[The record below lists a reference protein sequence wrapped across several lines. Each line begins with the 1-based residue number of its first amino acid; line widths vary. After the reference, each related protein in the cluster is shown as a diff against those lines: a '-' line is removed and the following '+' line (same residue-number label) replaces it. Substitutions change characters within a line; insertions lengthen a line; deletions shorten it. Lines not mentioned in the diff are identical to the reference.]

1 MTKPIIGIGII
12 GIGIIGIL
20 LAATS
25 CSTVDKEAIFAEL
38 DAAKATEAEIIE
50 ALGDLKSEVAAGDRE
65 DKDRVLSLADKI
77 EGVVTNVGS
86 VRDDIAARVEA
97 IQDPGDAL
105 ATAGAVASSL
115 PVPYAPIVGL
125 ALTTLAGFFR
135 ARQNRV
141 AGRNIAARVEMASKM
156 SDDGKID
163 LNDPKTKMVLSTMGG
178 TATKIVREGLGQ
190 DNGLGI

>member
-1 MTKPIIGIGII
+1 MKRICIGVGII
-12 GIGIIGIL
+12 AFL

-38 DAAKATEAEIIE
+38 DAAK
-50 ALGDLKSEVAAGDRE
+50 